1 MAWVYLVFGLGVWR
15 HLCCG
20 QVARATYL
28 KSTTQSFTSNR
39 NFAKMTVHEEEL
51 LRRIRELEK
60 KNGYL
65 NQQLKEHRYG
75 LTWIDVPEAFEKA
88 SENKIPVL
96 EEVKEK
102 SFTDGSEKPTHILIE
117 GDNYHALTCL
127 QYTHKGK
134 IDVIYIDPPYNTG
147 SDGFTYKDKRILTQY
162 PDGTPVPKDHPLRHS
177 YWLSFMHKRLEL
189 AKNLLS
195 DDGVIFISIDDNEQA
210 NLKLLCDSVFDGKNH
225 IATLPTIMNLKGNQD
240 EYGFAGTH
248 EYTMVY
254 SRNPLSALF
263 NSFPIDDDDLADWN
277 IDEIGYYKQGATL
290 KRTGVDAPREKRP
303 YSYYPI
309 LISPTGVVTSIT
321 HEEHKKIYI
330 PQNKTFDDDY
340 VESLKE
346 KYEQQ
351 GYLFVLPM
359 IGDNKASWRWKFDKV
374 ANNIN
379 EIIVTSGRDG
389 ISLYKK
395 QRPEIGDLPSKKPKT
410 IFYKPEYSSG
420 NGTAQLKFIFGEKIF
435 NNPKPIELIKDF
447 ILLGSKKDSIILD
460 FFAGSGTTLH
470 ATLKLNAEDRGTR
483 QCILVQQNEGEKRIC
498 EEVTYE
504 RNRRVM
510 QGYTNSEGK
519 KIDGLGGSLKYYK
532 TAFTG
537 TGNPHRDPI
546 MLPSDEDRISLAQ
559 NAGVLVSLAENTLY
573 EIVKNDCYQIFTNNH
588 GRFAA
593 VYLQEDL
600 KQFEDFK
607 QGIEKLGG
615 NVTVYIFS
623 WGNNP
628 DAANAFMHLSNVE
641 VKSYPNAILDAYKS
655 ALQQIESQK

>member
-1 MAWVYLVFGLGVWR
+1 
-15 HLCCG
+15 
-20 QVARATYL
+20 
-28 KSTTQSFTSNR
+28 
-39 NFAKMTVHEEEL
+39 MTVHEEEL

-117 GDNYHALTCL
+117 GDNYHVLTCL

-147 SDGFTYKDKRILTQY
+147 SDGFTYKDKRILTEY

-210 NLKLLCDSVFDGKNH
+210 NLKLLCDKVFGENNFVTNIIWQKKFSPQNDATWFSDNHDFVLCYAVHKDIWRPNLMRRSAETNARYKNLDNDPRGPW
-225 IATLPTIMNLKGNQD
+225 AST
-240 EYGFAGTH
+240 
-248 EYTMVY
+248 
-254 SRNPLSALF
+254 
-263 NSFPIDDDDLADWN
+263 DLAVKTYSEDYDYPITTPSGKIVKPSNGRCWMTSKERMDALIADN
-277 IDEIGYYKQGATL
+277 RIWFGKKGSNMPRYKTFLSEVQQGIVPLTIWPHNEVGHNQGAKQEL
-290 KRTGVDAPREKRP
+290 
-303 YSYYPI
+303 
-309 LISPTGVVTSIT
+309 
-321 HEEHKKIYI
+321 KKILHDI
-330 PQNKTFDDDY
+330 HNP
-340 VESLKE
+340 
-346 KYEQQ
+346 
-351 GYLFVLPM
+351 
-359 IGDNKASWRWKFDKV
+359 
-374 ANNIN
+374 
-379 EIIVTSGRDG
+379 
-389 ISLYKK
+389 
-395 QRPEIGDLPSKKPKT
+395 
-410 IFYKPEYSSG
+410 
-420 NGTAQLKFIFGEKIF
+420 F
-435 NNPKPIELIKDF
+435 NTPKPSQLIKR
-447 ILLGSKKDSIILD
+447 ILEIASKPNSIILD

-470 ATLKLNAEDRGTR
+470 ATLKLNAEDGGCR
-483 QCILVQQNEGEKRIC
+483 QCIMMQQNEGEKQIC

-510 QGYTNSEGK
+510 QGYINAKGEQVV
-519 KIDGLGGSLKYYK
+519 GLGGSLKYYR
-532 TAFTG
+532 TTFTG
-537 TGNPHRDPI
+537 TGNPHRNPI
-546 MLPSDEDRISLAQ
+546 MLPSDEDRISLAK

-573 EIVKNDCYQIFTNNH
+573 EIVKNDYYQIFTNNH
-588 GRFAA
+588 GRFSAL
-593 VYLQEDL
+593 YLQEDF
-600 KQFEDFK
+600 KQFEDFR

-628 DAANAFMHLSNVE
+628 DAANAFMHLPNVE

-655 ALQQIESQK
+655 AMQQIESQK

>member
-1 MAWVYLVFGLGVWR
+1 
-15 HLCCG
+15 
-20 QVARATYL
+20 
-28 KSTTQSFTSNR
+28 
-39 NFAKMTVHEEEL
+39 MTVHEEEL

-147 SDGFTYKDKRILTQY
+147 SDGFTYKDKRILTEY

-177 YWLSFMHKRLEL
+177 YWLSFMQKRLEL

-195 DDGVIFISIDDNEQA
+195 EDGVIFISIDDNEQA
-210 NLKLLCDSVFDGKNH
+210 NLKLLCD
-225 IATLPTIMNLKGNQD
+225 
-240 EYGFAGTH
+240 
-248 EYTMVY
+248 MV
-254 SRNPLSALF
+254 
-263 NSFPIDDDDLADWN
+263 
-277 IDEIGYYKQGATL
+277 
-290 KRTGVDAPREKRP
+290 
-303 YSYYPI
+303 
-309 LISPTGVVTSIT
+309 
-321 HEEHKKIYI
+321 
-330 PQNKTFDDDY
+330 
-340 VESLKE
+340 
-346 KYEQQ
+346 
-351 GYLFVLPM
+351 
-359 IGDNKASWRWKFDKV
+359 
-374 ANNIN
+374 
-379 EIIVTSGRDG
+379 
-389 ISLYKK
+389 
-395 QRPEIGDLPSKKPKT
+395 
-410 IFYKPEYSSG
+410 
-420 NGTAQLKFIFGEKIF
+420 FGEKNFVATYFWKRTSTPPALSYKVRKKLEFVLCYQRRDVQQRTFAQGYVDGGDVPLLNSDNPLGTLMFPKGSVRFGIEDGIYSF
-435 NNPKPIELIKDF
+435 NKRHKIHLLDDVIVRNGTNVNDFRASGHFKWGQTNLLEEINNGTYFLIKSKQFSPRFQKATKSTKVPSNIIDDEVGVGTNEDAKKELELVDLDGDF
-447 ILLGSKKDSIILD
+447 DYAKPTSLVSFLAKMPFGDNPNITILD

-470 ATLKLNAEDRGTR
+470 ATLKLNEEDGGRR
-483 QCILVQQNEGEKRIC
+483 QCIMVQQNEGEKRIC

-510 QGYTNSEGK
+510 QGYINAKGEQVA
-519 KIDGLGGSLKYYK
+519 GLGGSQKYYR
-532 TAFTG
+532 TAYTG

-559 NAGVLVSLAENTLY
+559 NAGVLVSIAENTLY
-573 EIVKNDCYQIFTNNH
+573 ETVKNEYYQIFTNNH

-607 QGIEKLGG
+607 QEMEKLGG

-628 DAANAFMHLSNVE
+628 DAANAFMHLPNVE

-655 ALQQIESQK
+655 AMQQIESQK

>member
-1 MAWVYLVFGLGVWR
+1 
-15 HLCCG
+15 
-20 QVARATYL
+20 
-28 KSTTQSFTSNR
+28 
-39 NFAKMTVHEEEL
+39 MTVHEEEL

-147 SDGFTYKDKRILTQY
+147 SDGFTYKDKRLLTQY

-195 DDGVIFISIDDNEQA
+195 DDGVIFISINEEEYAQ
-210 NLKLLCDSVFDGKNH
+210 LKLLCDSIFKENNY
-225 IATLPTIMNLKGNQD
+225 ITTITIKVRHEDRILKGD
-240 EYGFAGTH
+240 KPIH
-248 EYTMVY
+248 ETTELLLMYQK
-254 SRNPLSALF
+254 SS
-263 NSFPIDDDDLADWN
+263 SFRI
-277 IDEIGYYKQGATL
+277 Q
-290 KRTGVDAPREKRP
+290 KRTKDNSK
-303 YSYYPI
+303 
-309 LISPTGVVTSIT
+309 PTGYKYRIT
-321 HEEHKKIYI
+321 EL
-330 PQNKTFDDDY
+330 T
-340 VESLKE
+340 
-346 KYEQQ
+346 
-351 GYLFVLPM
+351 
-359 IGDNKASWRWKFDKV
+359 
-374 ANNIN
+374 
-379 EIIVTSGRDG
+379 
-389 ISLYKK
+389 
-395 QRPEIGDLPSKKPKT
+395 
-410 IFYKPEYSSG
+410 
-420 NGTAQLKFIFGEKIF
+420 
-435 NNPKPIELIKDF
+435 NNPKIIELGGKNVSVFYPREYKIEECEESFDNLKKINIRGSIKAGNSSGRFHMAYLEDRRNDF
-447 ILLGSKKDSIILD
+447 DVLYKVPDIGEDGLGYRYFLSRKDSRQANGSYFQGSPLSRQDLKEIPYPNFYDFEPEFNTVGQEGGVPFGGGKKPIAFIEQLLKIYTNRSSFTVLD
-460 FFAGSGTTLH
+460 FFAGSGSTGHCILDM
-470 ATLKLNAEDRGTR
+470 NSSGGNRR
-483 QCILVQQNEGEKRIC
+483 FILVQTPELTYEIKNGKKVPKKGAIDVFVAGYERIVD
-498 EEVTYE
+498 VTYQ
-504 RNRRVM
+504 RCKNVM
-510 QGYTNSEGK
+510 QGYTNSKGK

-537 TGNPHRDPI
+537 TGNPHRNPI

-573 EIVKNDCYQIFTNNH
+573 EIVKKDCYQIFTNNH

-655 ALQQIESQK
+655 AMQQIESQK

>member
-1 MAWVYLVFGLGVWR
+1 
-15 HLCCG
+15 
-20 QVARATYL
+20 
-28 KSTTQSFTSNR
+28 
-39 NFAKMTVHEEEL
+39 MTVHEEEL

-75 LTWIDVPEAFEKA
+75 LTWIDVPEAFDPESA
-88 SENKIPVL
+88 NKIPVL
-96 EEVKEK
+96 EEVKDK

-147 SDGFTYKDKRILTQY
+147 SDGFTYKDKRILEKY

-177 YWLSFMHKRLEL
+177 YWLSFMQKRLEL

-210 NLKLLCDSVFDGKNH
+210 NLKLLCDKVFGNNNYVDTLHWKRKKQPSFLAKHTAKVMEYVLVYAKKWDNLGKLSIETLSDATKKVVNLTNQESIRHFSKGVRVKCGNSGVIKKGKYTIKTMSVEYLNNVVYENGE
-225 IATLPTIMNLKGNQD
+225 TINDVDVKAMFSVSQEKIDSYISQKLLFITANYGLRRDVAEEETNNEKAITDLLLDWGDNQD
-240 EYGFAGTH
+240 SEKELKDIFQDKLFG
-248 EYTMVY
+248 Y
-254 SRNPLSALF
+254 SK
-263 NSFPIDDDDLADWN
+263 PI
-277 IDEIGYYKQGATL
+277 K
-290 KRTGVDAPREKRP
+290 
-303 YSYYPI
+303 
-309 LISPTGVVTSIT
+309 LISNLLKSASDGESI
-321 HEEHKKIYI
+321 
-330 PQNKTFDDDY
+330 
-340 VESLKE
+340 V
-346 KYEQQ
+346 
-351 GYLFVLPM
+351 
-359 IGDNKASWRWKFDKV
+359 
-374 ANNIN
+374 
-379 EIIVTSGRDG
+379 
-389 ISLYKK
+389 
-395 QRPEIGDLPSKKPKT
+395 
-410 IFYKPEYSSG
+410 
-420 NGTAQLKFIFGEKIF
+420 
-435 NNPKPIELIKDF
+435 
-447 ILLGSKKDSIILD
+447 LD

-470 ATLKLNAEDRGTR
+470 ATLKLNAEDGGSR
-483 QCILVQQNEGEKRIC
+483 QCIMVQQNEGEKRIC

-510 QGYTNSEGK
+510 QGYTNAKGEQVA
-519 KIDGLGGSLKYYK
+519 GLGGSLKYYR

-537 TGNPHRDPI
+537 TGNPLRDPL
-546 MLPSDEDRISLAQ
+546 MLPSDEDRISLAK

-573 EIVKNDCYQIFTNNH
+573 EIFRNEYYQIFTNNQ

-600 KQFEDFK
+600 KHFEDFK
-607 QGIEKLGG
+607 QEMEKLDG

-628 DAANAFMHLSNVE
+628 DAANAFMHLPNVN

-655 ALQQIESQK
+655 AMQQIENQK

>member
-1 MAWVYLVFGLGVWR
+1 
-15 HLCCG
+15 
-20 QVARATYL
+20 
-28 KSTTQSFTSNR
+28 
-39 NFAKMTVHEEEL
+39 MTVHEEEL
-51 LRRIRELEK
+51 LRRIKELEK
-60 KNGYL
+60 ENGYL
-65 NQQLKEHRYG
+65 HRQIKEQRYG

-102 SFTDGSEKPTHILIE
+102 SFTDGSDKPTHILIE

-147 SDGFTYKDKRILTQY
+147 SDGFTYKDKRILTQF
-162 PDGTPVPKDHPLRHS
+162 PDGSPVPKDHPLRHS

-210 NLKLLCDSVFDGKNH
+210 NLKLLCDKIFDNCNFINCFQWEKTQHFGRQKINYYSNCEYILCYAKKLTKDALKELLVEKVNTELTDAPLFNASNPEKNLIFPTGSVRFNMADQKFFKTSSDQYYLIEPVIVENHKNANELKLRFRSRWAQNTIDEEYKKGTTFWVKSNKFAIRTIYHDGKQSN
-225 IATLPTIMNLKGNQD
+225 IAPKSLIFTNSN
-240 EYGFAGTH
+240 
-248 EYTMVY
+248 
-254 SRNPLSALF
+254 NPLVAESRF
-263 NSFPIDDDDLADWN
+263 GTKVGVNEN
-277 IDEIGYYKQGATL
+277 ATMEL
-290 KRTGVDAPREKRP
+290 
-303 YSYYPI
+303 
-309 LISPTGVVTSIT
+309 
-321 HEEHKKIYI
+321 
-330 PQNKTFDDDY
+330 
-340 VESLKE
+340 
-346 KYEQQ
+346 
-351 GYLFVLPM
+351 
-359 IGDNKASWRWKFDKV
+359 
-374 ANNIN
+374 NNIIQTDLFSYPKPVSLI
-379 EIIVTSGRDG
+379 EYLV
-389 ISLYKK
+389 SLYYDYHINKHN
-395 QRPEIGDLPSKKPKT
+395 DNLT
-410 IFYKPEYSSG
+410 
-420 NGTAQLKFIFGEKIF
+420 
-435 NNPKPIELIKDF
+435 
-447 ILLGSKKDSIILD
+447 ILD

-483 QCILVQQNEGEKRIC
+483 QCFLVQQNEGEKRIC

-510 QGYTNSEGK
+510 QGYTNSKGK

-546 MLPSDEDRISLAQ
+546 MLPSDEDRISLAK

-573 EIVKNDCYQIFTNNH
+573 EIVKNDYYQIFTNNH
-588 GRFAA
+588 GRFSA
-593 VYLQEDL
+593 VYLQEDF
-600 KQFEDFK
+600 KQFEDFR
-607 QGIEKLGG
+607 QEIEKLGG
-615 NVTVYIFS
+615 NVTVYVFS

-628 DAANAFMHLSNVE
+628 DAANAFMHLSNVD

>member
-1 MAWVYLVFGLGVWR
+1 
-15 HLCCG
+15 
-20 QVARATYL
+20 
-28 KSTTQSFTSNR
+28 
-39 NFAKMTVHEEEL
+39 MTVHEEEL

-60 KNGYL
+60 ENGYL
-65 NQQLKEHRYG
+65 HRQIKEQRYG

-96 EEVKEK
+96 EEVKDK

-147 SDGFTYKDKRILTQY
+147 SDGFTYKDKRFLEKY

-210 NLKLLCDSVFDGKNH
+210 NMKLLCD
-225 IATLPTIMNLKGNQD
+225 
-240 EYGFAGTH
+240 
-248 EYTMVY
+248 
-254 SRNPLSALF
+254 
-263 NSFPIDDDDLADWN
+263 
-277 IDEIGYYKQGATL
+277 
-290 KRTGVDAPREKRP
+290 
-303 YSYYPI
+303 
-309 LISPTGVVTSIT
+309 
-321 HEEHKKIYI
+321 
-330 PQNKTFDDDY
+330 
-340 VESLKE
+340 
-346 KYEQQ
+346 
-351 GYLFVLPM
+351 
-359 IGDNKASWRWKFDKV
+359 KV
-374 ANNIN
+374 
-379 EIIVTSGRDG
+379 
-389 ISLYKK
+389 
-395 QRPEIGDLPSKKPKT
+395 
-410 IFYKPEYSSG
+410 
-420 NGTAQLKFIFGEKIF
+420 FGEKNF
-435 NNPKPIELIKDF
+435 VATYFWKRTSTPPALSYKVRKKLEYVLCYQKRDVPQRSFAQGYVDGGDVPLLNTDNPMGTLLFPKGTVHFGIDDGIYSFSKNHKIELLDDVIVKDKINANDFHASGHFKWGQKHLLEEIEKGTYFLIKSKQFSPRFQKSIKSTKVPSNIIDDEINVGTNEDAKKELESLDLDGDF
-447 ILLGSKKDSIILD
+447 EYAKPTSLISFLVKMPFWDNPNITILD

-470 ATLKLNAEDRGTR
+470 ATLKLNEEDGGNR

-510 QGYTNSEGK
+510 QGYTNAKGEQVA
-519 KIDGLGGSLKYYK
+519 GLGGSLKYYR

-546 MLPSDEDRISLAQ
+546 MLPSDEDRISLAK

-573 EIVKNDCYQIFTNNH
+573 EIFRNDYYQIFTNNQ
-588 GRFAA
+588 GRFTA

-600 KQFEDFK
+600 KHFEDFR
-607 QGIEKLGG
+607 QEMEKLAG

-628 DAANAFMHLSNVE
+628 DAANAFMHLPNVE

-655 ALQQIESQK
+655 AMQQIESQK